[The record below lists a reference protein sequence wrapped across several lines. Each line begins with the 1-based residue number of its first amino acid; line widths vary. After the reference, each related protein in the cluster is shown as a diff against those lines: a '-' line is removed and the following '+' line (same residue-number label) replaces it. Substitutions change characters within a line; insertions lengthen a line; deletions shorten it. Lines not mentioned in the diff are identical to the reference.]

1 MAPSISYITV
11 LLAVLFML
19 IATAISAQPKPV
31 SGCCSYPCLHRGVC
45 MDRPDGSYYCDCA
58 NTGHGGKHC
67 EDAGIIGNFIA
78 SIMPT
83 TTQVAWIG
91 RNLKPLWAFINAF
104 DFTNNL
110 LLKLVF
116 GNFFEQVLPIMSGS
130 TFHDYISMEAGFNTS
145 LYSRELPPVPFN
157 CPRPMGS
164 VGPETDEKM
173 PDPNVLFD
181 LIFKRKKFV
190 PNNLGSNVLFAFFAQ
205 HFVHQF
211 FQTDWKRGPA
221 FTLNEHH
228 QVDMN
233 QVYGISPETAA
244 GLRTYKDGKL
254 ITQFI
259 NGEEFPPYMRDVK
272 GVRISEDVPKDISDD
287 AKFALGHPF
296 YALAPGLL
304 AWQTIWV
311 REHNR
316 VVKILKRENPHWD
329 DERLY
334 QTGKM
339 ILIGLCHKIV
349 VEDYVQHLS
358 ALRLRLKYDPPLF
371 YGIPPYGV
379 NRYRIEFAYLYHW
392 HGLVPDHWVVN
403 NTQVPNEKY
412 FFHGEV
418 VPKIGLTQYVKD
430 MLHQPSGD
438 IAGHNFGE
446 SVRHVIVATIKEGRQ
461 LRLQPL
467 NQYRKVFNL
476 PVHKTFMDLTMGD
489 KELADAL
496 EKLYGHIDAVEL
508 FPGFF
513 AEPTE
518 AGGLTPET
526 ITAMGA
532 PYSLFGLYTH
542 PLSSPHWWKPSTFG
556 GEVGMKIVTENTLHD
571 FVCRN
576 LHLKK
581 GEKCPYV
588 KYTVPDSSSPAYYET
603 KSEL

>member
-1 MAPSISYITV
+1 
-11 LLAVLFML
+11 
-19 IATAISAQPKPV
+19 
-31 SGCCSYPCLHRGVC
+31 
-45 MDRPDGSYYCDCA
+45 
-58 NTGHGGKHC
+58 
-67 EDAGIIGNFIA
+67 
-78 SIMPT
+78 
-83 TTQVAWIG
+83 
-91 RNLKPLWAFINAF
+91 
-104 DFTNNL
+104 
-110 LLKLVF
+110 
-116 GNFFEQVLPIMSGS
+116 
-130 TFHDYISMEAGFNTS
+130 MEASYNTS
-145 LYSRELPPVPFN
+145 LYARELPPIPFN

-164 VGPETDEKM
+164 VGPKTAEEM

-181 LIFKRKKFV
+181 LIFKRKTFIK
-190 PNNLGSNVLFAFFAQ
+190 NNLGSNVLFAFFAQ
-205 HFVHQF
+205 HFTHQF
-211 FQTDWKRGPA
+211 FQTDWSRGPA
-221 FTLNEHH
+221 FTLNQNH

-233 QVYGISPETAA
+233 QVYGINQETASA
-244 GLRTYKDGKL
+244 LRSGKDGTLK
-254 ITQFI
+254 TQII
-259 NGEEFPPYMRDVK
+259 NGEEFPLYMRDVK
-272 GVRISEDVPKDISDD
+272 GVGISDKIPPHISD
-287 AKFALGHPF
+287 EAKFALGHPF

-304 AWQTIWV
+304 TWQTIWI

-316 VVKILKRENPHWD
+316 VVRILKKENPHWD

-371 YGIPPYGV
+371 FGVPPYGV

-392 HGLVPDHWVVN
+392 HGLVPESWWVN
-403 NTQVPNEKY
+403 GTDVPHEKY
-412 FFHGEV
+412 FYHGDL
-418 VPKIGLTQYVKD
+418 VPRVGLTQYVKD
-430 MLHQPSGD
+430 LVHQPSGD
-438 IAGHNFGE
+438 IARNNFGE
-446 SVRHVIVATIKEGRQ
+446 AVRPVITATIREGRH

-476 PVHKTFMDLTMGD
+476 PPHKSFLELTKGD
-489 KELADAL
+489 KPLAEAL
-496 EKLYGHIDAVEL
+496 EKLYGDIEAVEM

-556 GEVGMKIVTENTLHD
+556 GDVGMKIVTENTVED

-576 LHLKK
+576 LYLKK
-581 GEKCPYV
+581 GEKCPIV
-588 KYTVPDSSSPAYYET
+588 KFTVPEESSNDLYKL